1 METLQD
7 AKDYLNENYKKGV
20 KCPCCKQTVK
30 LYKRK
35 LNSGMAR
42 TLIAMFNGPEGNI
55 HVKDYLREK
64 NLKNTH
70 DFTLLKYWKLIVPI
84 ANCDGGQE
92 LGLWSITDKG
102 KQFCRGEIK
111 VQKHVLILINKHI
124 GFSEE
129 ETTIQESLG
138 NHFDYDELMKGL

>member
-7 AKDYLNENYKKGV
+7 AKDYLNENYEKGV

-42 TLIAMFNGPEGNI
+42 TLIAMFNGPEGYI
-55 HVKDYLREK
+55 HVKNYLREN
-64 NLKNTH
+64 NLRNTH
-70 DFTLLKYWKLIVPI
+70 DFTLLKFWKLISPPLE
-84 ANCDGGQE
+84 NSSGQE
-92 LGLWSITDKG
+92 VGLWKITDKG

-111 VQKHVLILINKHI
+111 VQKHVLILTNNHI
-124 GFSEE
+124 GFSNE
-129 ETTIQESLG
+129 ETSIKESLG
-138 NHFDYDELMKGL
+138 DAFDYNELMRGL